1 MALVNDA
8 FGTFGALESLRG
20 PLREEFQRKY
30 AETIMADMQTK
41 MQLENERLALI
52 NEDWRN
58 KNEAERIRLAAELLK
73 LQGSTGNSSLKQKP
87 LHVVNG

>member
-1 MALVNDA
+1 MALIVDDA
-8 FGTFGALESLRG
+8 FGLSGALESLRG

-30 AETIMADMQTK
+30 AEAFIARIQLVNER
-41 MQLENERLALI
+41 QALENEAFK
-52 NEDWRN
+52 NQ
-58 KNEAERIRLAAELLK
+58 NEAERIRLAAELLK